1 MLKRCNYFR
10 LISTFALK
18 LVFMAGLYIHI
29 PFCKSRC
36 VYCGFYSTTYETLKD
51 KYVEALKCELS
62 FTANANNI
70 PQYPYSTLYIGG
82 GTPSQLSIAQLATLL
97 EDIKT
102 LPDVERTIECNPDDI
117 TSDFAQGLK
126 QLGFNRVSL
135 GVQSFNDKQL
145 KFLRRRHNAV
155 KVREAINML
164 KSAGFQ
170 NISIDLMYGL
180 PSQTL
185 TDWESDIDEALAL
198 DVQHISCY
206 CLTYEED
213 TPLYNMLARGEVAE
227 ADDELALLMYETLI
241 DRLASAG
248 FAHYEISNFA
258 KPGYQSKHNSSY
270 WNGTPYVGIGA
281 GAHSYDGSSRSWN
294 ICDVKRYIKILTA
307 PDCQPSS
314 LSTICEK
321 EELTADDRYNELVMT
336 RLRTSAGLPIDEIP
350 ETYMQHF
357 NKCSKPYIDSGDLSV
372 SDNVCRITRKGLF
385 ISDAII
391 SSLFVV

>member
-1 MLKRCNYFR
+1 
-10 LISTFALK
+10 
-18 LVFMAGLYIHI
+18 
-29 PFCKSRC
+29 
-36 VYCGFYSTTYETLKD
+36 
-51 KYVEALKCELS
+51 
-62 FTANANNI
+62 
-70 PQYPYSTLYIGG
+70 
-82 GTPSQLSIAQLATLL
+82 
-97 EDIKT
+97 
-102 LPDVERTIECNPDDI
+102 
-117 TSDFAQGLK
+117 
-126 QLGFNRVSL
+126 
-135 GVQSFNDKQL
+135 
-145 KFLRRRHNAV
+145 
-155 KVREAINML
+155 
-164 KSAGFQ
+164 
-170 NISIDLMYGL
+170 
-180 PSQTL
+180 
-185 TDWESDIDEALAL
+185 
-198 DVQHISCY
+198 
-206 CLTYEED
+206 
-213 TPLYNMLARGEVAE
+213 MLARGEVAE

-248 FAHYEISNFA
+248 FTHYEISNFA

-336 RLRTSAGLPIDEIP
+336 RLRTSAGLPIDKIP
-350 ETYMQHF
+350 ETYMQQF